1 MATKNTLKQGS
12 KGSDVKELQTTL
24 INAGYDVGSSGAD
37 GIFGTKT
44 AEAVKAYQK
53 ANGLSVDGIVGSQTW
68 GSLSGSSNNNANANV
83 VDTKVADEPTSKYGV
98 GGVSDELMD
107 KGNNNP
113 FVASDKQ
120 NELDNRLTEQGKVL
134 EGIANKKDLID
145 SGTMATINSSFSAS
159 QSYRDAMEY
168 TNQLLAKLS
177 SGRTSYTSQVEAMM
191 DKIMNREDFEY
202 DVDSDQLFQ
211 QALASAMN
219 SGKTAMQD
227 TIGQASALTG
237 GYGSTYATSAG
248 NQAYNAFI
256 EDAYNNLPEYYQ
268 MALQAYQM
276 EGEEMYNQLG
286 MFVDADNR
294 EYQRTY
300 DAWSAN
306 FANAE
311 SMYNKEYGQWQDS
324 VNNAFQSANLQLN
337 EYGTRLDASSKLYD
351 VYANQAN
358 TNYQR
363 EYQSWA
369 DEVAQAQNMINILHG
384 DWQYD
389 TNLQYQKDRDAVADA
404 QWEKSYALE
413 VQKAKSSGSR
423 SRGGNPKTS
432 QFKLTDTE
440 INKCKE
446 IMANGGTTDDVLDYL
461 YAKGNL
467 PSTEEDFAI
476 LDTVLGINANGDAN
490 GEQSSSVNAT
500 LKGFRVKE
508 NDNFDVTINNT
519 DYRVENHGKVED
531 ETTINKLNKMG
542 KADGSVFTYN
552 GDAYVKYAGGY
563 FKVGATSIFGV
574 ETKGYQS
581 LLDALKK

>member
-68 GSLSGSSNNNANANV
+68 GSLSGSSNNNANTNV
-83 VDTKVADEPTSKYGV
+83 VDTQATETPTSKYGV

-256 EDAYNNLPEYYQ
+256 EDAYNNIDEYYR
-268 MALQAYQM
+268 MAMEAYQM
-276 EGEEMYNQLG
+276 EGEEMFNQLG

-369 DEVAQAQNMINILHG
+369 DEVAQAQNMINILHS

-413 VQKAKSSGSR
+413 EKYTNAQIAKMNSSG
-423 SRGGNPKTS
+423 GGGGGTKKTS
-432 QFKLTDTE
+432 DSIPSEITKEVKAAKNNEARLNYVADLVDKGYLTDE
-440 INKCKE
+440 Q
-446 IMANGGTTDDVLDYL
+446 GSYL
-461 YAKGNL
+461 
-467 PSTEEDFAI
+467 
-476 LDTVLGINANGDAN
+476 LDTYNQAELQDRVWEVESKGGWNWGGGVDRNAKVTD
-490 GEQSSSVNAT
+490 QY
-500 LKGFRVKE
+500 
-508 NDNFDVTINNT
+508 DNT
-519 DYRVENHGKVED
+519 YSMED
-531 ETTINKLNKMG
+531 LWDELSKTMG
-542 KADGSVFTYN
+542 K
-552 GDAYVKYAGGY
+552 DAAEYWIIKLQ
-563 FKVGATSIFGV
+563 K
-574 ETKGYQS
+574 EKGITW
-581 LLDALKK
+581 

>member
-68 GSLSGSSNNNANANV
+68 GSLSGSSNNNANTNV

-369 DEVAQAQNMINILHG
+369 DEVAQAQNMINILHS

-413 VQKAKSSGSR
+413 EKYTNAQIAKMKSSGSG
-423 SRGGNPKTS
+423 SGGSGGSKTKTS
-432 QFKLTDTE
+432 SLTDSEVKTLIDVYTKAGGGQKGLE
-440 INKCKE
+440 AVDGHLSATGNNNLDAEAQAYLKNTLENAEVPSYYQDWTISDDTY
-446 IMANGGTTDDVLDYL
+446 NGGFLGMPFWQGDDHNDVYSNGTTTKTFDELKEEIEDSNLSD
-461 YAKGNL
+461 AK
-467 PSTEEDFAI
+467 
-476 LDTVLGINANGDAN
+476 
-490 GEQSSSVNAT
+490 
-500 LKGFRVKE
+500 KKE
-508 NDNFDVTINNT
+508 L
-519 DYRVENHGKVED
+519 
-531 ETTINKLNKMG
+531 INKLK
-542 KADGSVFTYN
+542 K
-552 GDAYVKYAGGY
+552 
-563 FKVGATSIFGV
+563 
-574 ETKGYQS
+574 QS
-581 LLDALKK
+581 QN

>member
-68 GSLSGSSNNNANANV
+68 GSLSGSSNNNANTNV
-83 VDTKVADEPTSKYGV
+83 VDTQATETPTSKYGV

-256 EDAYNNLPEYYQ
+256 EDAYNNIDEYYR
-268 MALQAYQM
+268 MAMEAYQM
-276 EGEEMYNQLG
+276 EGEEMFNQLG

-369 DEVAQAQNMINILHG
+369 DEVAQAQNMINILHS

-413 VQKAKSSGSR
+413 EKYTNAQIAKMNSSG
-423 SRGGNPKTS
+423 GGGGGTKKTS
-432 QFKLTDTE
+432 DSIPSEITKEVKAAKNNEARLNYVADLVDKGYLTDE
-440 INKCKE
+440 Q
-446 IMANGGTTDDVLDYL
+446 GSYL
-461 YAKGNL
+461 
-467 PSTEEDFAI
+467 
-476 LDTVLGINANGDAN
+476 LDTYNQAELQDRVWEVESKGGWNWGGGVDRNAKVTD
-490 GEQSSSVNAT
+490 QY
-500 LKGFRVKE
+500 
-508 NDNFDVTINNT
+508 DNT
-519 DYRVENHGKVED
+519 YSMED
-531 ETTINKLNKMG
+531 LWDELSKTMG
-542 KADGSVFTYN
+542 K
-552 GDAYVKYAGGY
+552 DAAEDWIIKLQ
-563 FKVGATSIFGV
+563 K
-574 ETKGYQS
+574 EKGITW
-581 LLDALKK
+581 

>member
-24 INAGYDVGSSGAD
+24 INAGFDVGSSGAD

-159 QSYRDAMEY
+159 QSYKDAMEY

-369 DEVAQAQNMINILHG
+369 DEVAQAQNMINILHS

-413 VQKAKSSGSR
+413 EKYTNAQIAKMNSSGGGGGGGGG
-423 SRGGNPKTS
+423 GGNP
-432 QFKLTDTE
+432 QNYPYTE
-440 INKCKE
+440 DEIKKASNSSRTKSFIASVMTPTELRRRGNTTTVGGNKKSFDNHTQYVE
-446 IMANGGTTDDVLDYL
+446 AVMENAYKN
-461 YAKGNL
+461 GNL
-467 PSTEEDFAI
+467 TEHEVAY
-476 LDTVLGINANGDAN
+476 
-490 GEQSSSVNAT
+490 
-500 LKGFRVKE
+500 LKGYYG
-508 NDNFDVTINNT
+508 I
-519 DYRVENHGKVED
+519 
-531 ETTINKLNKMG
+531 
-542 KADGSVFTYN
+542 
-552 GDAYVKYAGGY
+552 GD
-563 FKVGATSIFGV
+563 
-574 ETKGYQS
+574 
-581 LLDALKK
+581 